1 MGNDKRDTDRNFTTI
16 LFVIFLSIF
25 AFAFSGKSN
34 FRISDSSVPSV
45 QSELII
51 RYNSNNADAISSN
64 VVHLPVFFKNCGCAF
79 HSSDLNLFNLQY
91 KISGYNR
98 RIIQNIILFQKTRL
112 SIKPEPAC
120 CFCCHLN
127 LREKEDIPVLS

>member
-1 MGNDKRDTDRNFTTI
+1 MGYDKGDTNRNFTTI
-16 LFVIFLSIF
+16 LFVIFLFIF
-25 AFAFSGKSN
+25 SFAFSGKSN
-34 FRISDSSVPSV
+34 NLISDASVHSV

-51 RYNSNNADAISSN
+51 GYNSNNADAISPN
-64 VVHLPVFFKNCGCAF
+64 VVHLPVFLKNCGYAV
-79 HSSDLNLFNLQY
+79 HSSNLNIFNLQY

-98 RIIQNIILFQKTRL
+98 RIIQNIILFQKVRL